1 MSTCAPE
8 RISPPS
14 TTRPSLIRVSQA
26 TRDSASCSS
35 IASSTASEIW
45 SAILSG
51 WPSDTDSEV
60 KTLNS
65 DIDPPRQWGAHCS
78 APTGRRP
85 GVPRCVM
92 GASKRRVRAP
102 KNEILRCACGILER
116 PPCPSSR
123 TDRANAVRALA
134 MDAVEKAK
142 SGHPGAP
149 MGLADIAEVLW
160 REVLLPQPVQSRLV
174 EPGPAGHVER
184 SRLDA
189 AVRRAAP
196 DRLRRQPRRPPRLP
210 AVALE
215 DGGTSGVRNL
225 PGHRDDDGSAWPG
238 PRERGR
244 HGAGGVAA
252 RAGVQHARASPWWTT
267 APGCSR
273 ATAA

>member
-14 TTRPSLIRVSQA
+14 TTRPSLISVSQA

-78 APTGRRP
+78 APTGRPP
-85 GVPRCVM
+85 GVPRCVI
-92 GASKRRVRAP
+92 GASKRPVRAA
-102 KNEILRCACGILER
+102 KNEILRVPAEHSRDPHALLPNGSGERRACAGHGRGGEGEER
-116 PPCPSSR
+116 PSGCPHGPR
-123 TDRANAVRALA
+123 GRRRGAVARGVAA
-134 MDAVEKAK
+134 
-142 SGHPGAP
+142 
-149 MGLADIAEVLW
+149 
-160 REVLLPQPVQSRLV
+160 QPVQSPLV
-174 EPGPAGHVER
+174 EPRPARHVER

-189 AVRRAAP
+189 ALRRAAP
-196 DRLRRQPRRPPRLP
+196 DGLRRRPGRPPRLP
-210 AVALE
+210 PVALE
-215 DGGTSGVRNL
+215 DGGTSGIRDL
-225 PGHRDDDGSAWPG
+225 PGYRDHDGPAGPG
-238 PRERGR
+238 PRERGG

-252 RAGVQHARASPWWTT
+252 GAGVQS
-267 APGCSR
+267 
-273 ATAA
+273 